1 MASSIFVT
9 GGTAMLPGFIPRLHT
24 EIVRALSTSPKFP
37 SKPSKRS
44 LPSYDKY
51 ASLRPL
57 LPYVAILNNPNPPA
71 VPASDRAKAN
81 AGKVPAFVP
90 ALMAWVGGSLAGA
103 LKTGGAELAREKWD
117 EMDDQNRAMD
127 ESMDVSEDSAGET
140 TPQKA
145 RSILPDW
152 TRSPLPTGAP
162 PANAHVV
169 VTV

>member
-1 MASSIFVT
+1 
-9 GGTAMLPGFIPRLHT
+9 MLPGFLPRLHN
-24 EIVRALSTSPKFP
+24 EIVRALSTSPSPNFP
-37 SKPSKRS
+37 SKPSKRP

-51 ASLRPL
+51 ASLPPL
-57 LPYVAILNNPNPPA
+57 LPYVAILNNPNPPS
-71 VPASDRAKAN
+71 VPTSDRAKAN

-117 EMDDQNRAMD
+117 EMD
-127 ESMDVSEDSAGET
+127 ESMDVSEDAAGET

-169 VTV
+169 VSV